1 MGDRTLS
8 GSLVTFIPETAL
20 PARGR
25 LFVYRHDGSWNGLAS
40 DVERLG
46 WPTGEPASAQVA
58 LPEGD
63 KTWIDGAAQAH
74 LAEPVA
80 ARSSRLVVREVVGRA
95 IDVPAVLPALLAAR
109 YTAVPAWRRLP
120 DSARVWGLAGQLA
133 VRLVASHHV
142 APTLVDAGGGA
153 VHGVWRALVDTS
165 SAGAA
170 TLDRLAAALPPA
182 AHAIILDPDAQTVWP
197 PEALL
202 RAFLDSVADHCAR
215 GAAQAPR
222 PGRPRQRLLPWTAR
236 WVEALADNVDPQVP
250 LRDEAPELLAGAAAW
265 HAPAVADAGLV
276 ELRLASP
283 EAEGGTWR
291 LDVGVRLPSGTHL
304 PAATVWDADQAP
316 TAAAEPG
323 EQSPDLGL
331 DAIAL
336 QETLLRG
343 LGRCARIFAP
353 LDGALKDAAP
363 QRITLDVDEAWDFI
377 RGAVPLLA
385 ETDIIVVLPDDLVDE
400 PPRLRLR
407 IGTDEAVE
415 PEDVEDLA
423 ALWGDGGPE
432 ADYRWEVALGD
443 DILDDAA
450 LGTLLASGDPLVRW
464 GDRWVRAEGDLRDR
478 LDLLR
483 GGRLPLAEAL
493 LFGLAGSAPGA
504 VVGGP
509 VVGDDASVEVV
520 VEGRV
525 AALLERLHDA
535 ASPNTPITDEP
546 EPPGFVG
553 ELRGYQR
560 RGVAWLGGMASV
572 GLGGVLADDM
582 GLGKTIQ
589 MIAYYLKRDRGP
601 YLVVCP
607 TSVVGNWERELARFA
622 PDLEVTRFHGPER
635 PADLAGVK
643 GVVVTSYGVL
653 RRDAEPLV
661 AVDWDVVALDEAQHI
676 KNPETAGAKQAR
688 RLPANQ
694 VVALTGTPLEN
705 RLAELWSLLDVTNR
719 GLLGSRARFGRRFVA
734 PIERRRDPGAAARL
748 RRVVAPF
755 VLRRGKRDPEVR
767 SDLPDKIE
775 RTVVCA
781 LTAEQAKEYTQAVD
795 RVLGGKGLSGAS
807 AMERRGRVLALLT
820 ALKQI
825 CNHPAQYTKELQGAA
840 VDPSRLSGRSGKLA
854 AAREIIAEA
863 TSAGDQVLVFTQF
876 VEMGHLLVAQLAADL
891 GTEVPFLH
899 GGVSARGRDGLV
911 AAFQGEAPGAVPP
924 VLVVSLR
931 AGGTGL
937 NLTAATHV
945 LHYDRW
951 WNPAVEDQATDRA
964 HRIGQLRTVEV
975 HKLVTAGTVEER
987 IADLLERKRA
997 LADSVVGAGERWI
1010 TEMGEDDLRALV
1022 ALSAPGED
1030 LEDDD
1035 LDDAWATGMFEEA
1048 RGTSADGLTGEARQR
1063 RPLDVEE
1070 ARGASAD
1077 GLTGEAR

>member
-1 MGDRTLS
+1 LRASRSVGHENLTATTGDCTLS
-8 GSLVTFIPETAL
+8 GSLVTFIPEPAH

-25 LFVYRHDGSWNGLAS
+25 LFVYRHDGPANGLA
-40 DVERLG
+40 DHVERLG
-46 WPTGEPASAQVA
+46 WPVGEPASARVA
-58 LPEGD
+58 LPVG
-63 KTWIDGAAQAH
+63 T
-74 LAEPVA
+74 
-80 ARSSRLVVREVVGRA
+80 RSSRVVVREVAGQA
-95 IDVPAVLPALLAAR
+95 IDLHAALPALLAAR
-109 YTAVPAWRRLP
+109 NPAVPPWRSLP
-120 DSARVWGLAGQLA
+120 DSARVWAVAAQLA

-165 SAGAA
+165 SAAAA
-170 TLDRLAAALPPA
+170 TLDRLAAALPAA
-182 AHAIILDPDAQTVWP
+182 AHAVILDRDAPTVWP
-197 PEALL
+197 PDALV
-202 RAFLDSVADHCAR
+202 RAFLDAVADHCAR
-215 GAAQAPR
+215 STARPPR

-236 WVEALADNVDPQVP
+236 WVEALADIADPQVP

-283 EAEGGTWR
+283 EAEGGDWR

-304 PAATVWDADQAP
+304 PAAAVWDAGQAP
-316 TAAAEPG
+316 TTPAEPG
-323 EQSPDLGL
+323 GGPHDAAI

-343 LGRCARIFAP
+343 LGRCARVFVP
-353 LDGALKDAAP
+353 LDAALKEAAP
-363 QRITLDVDEAWDFI
+363 HQITLDVDQAWDFI
-377 RGAVPLLA
+377 REAMPLLA
-385 ETDIIVVLPDDLVDE
+385 GTDIIVALPDDLAAE

-415 PEDVEDLA
+415 PEDVPDLA
-423 ALWGDGGPE
+423 ALWDDRGLE

-443 DILDDAA
+443 DTLDDDA
-450 LGTLLASGDPLVRW
+450 LGTLLSSGDPLVRW
-464 GDRWVRAEGDLRDR
+464 GGRWVRAEGDLRDR
-478 LDLLR
+478 IGILR
-483 GGRLPLAEAL
+483 GGQLPLAEAL
-493 LFGLAGSAPGA
+493 LLGLAGSAPGA
-504 VVGGP
+504 VIGGP
-509 VVGDDASVEVV
+509 VVSEDASVEVV

-535 ASPNTPITDEP
+535 ASPDTPTTEEP

-560 RGVAWLGGMASV
+560 RGVAWLAGMASV

-688 RLPANQ
+688 RLVANQ

-719 GLLGSRARFGRRFVA
+719 GLLGSRARFGRRFVV

-781 LTAEQAKEYTQAVD
+781 LTAEQARNYTEAVD
-795 RVLGGKGLSGAS
+795 RVLGVKGMGVQGGVGVKGVGGDGLAGTS

-825 CNHPAQYTKELQGAA
+825 CNHPAQYTKELQGAP
-840 VDPSRLSGRSGKLA
+840 VDVGRLSGRSGKLA

-876 VEMGHLLVAQLAADL
+876 VQMGHLLVAQLAADL
-891 GTEVPFLH
+891 GTDVPFLH
-899 GGVSARGRDGLV
+899 GGVSARGRDQLV
-911 AAFQGEAPGAVPP
+911 AAFQGEAAGEVPP

-997 LADSVVGAGERWI
+997 LADSVVGAGEQWI
-1010 TEMGEDDLRALV
+1010 TEMGDDELRALV

-1035 LDDAWATGMFEEA
+1035 LDDAWATGMFDDA
-1048 RGTSADGLTGEARQR
+1048 Q
-1063 RPLDVEE
+1063 PLDQ
-1070 ARGASAD
+1070 GA
-1077 GLTGEAR
+1077 G